1 MKPLK
6 MGKDMNIKL
15 SVFPRKVWGTFFKKS
30 NRGQFFWA
38 NLWGAVVY
46 GGPSDHTKRGG
57 KVSLTHLPVI

>member
-1 MKPLK
+1 
-6 MGKDMNIKL
+6 MNIKL

-30 NRGQFFWA
+30 NGGQFFRA